1 MRGDLVRGLGVQTPR
16 AALLQAA
23 AVQFFAVAVCGT
35 ILTAVIALFAYA
47 NAPNPD
53 SHDLLFFTI
62 MISGLC
68 LSVIAGA
75 LAARRA
81 IRSESISATASGAAY
96 SLLKKY
102 RRADTRPGADGQA
115 GQYKIGESY
124 LRQLLGRRG
133 A

>member
-1 MRGDLVRGLGVQTPR
+1 MRGDLVKGSGVQMPR
-16 AALLQAA
+16 VALLQAA
-23 AVQFFAVAVCGT
+23 AVQFFAVAICGM
-35 ILTAVIALFAYA
+35 ILTAVIGLFAYA
-47 NAPNPD
+47 SAPSPD
-53 SHDLLFFTI
+53 THDFLFFTI
-62 MISGLC
+62 MIAGAC

-75 LAARRA
+75 IVARRA
-81 IRSESISATASGAAY
+81 IRSDSISTTASGAAY

-124 LRQLLGRRG
+124 LRQLLGRRK